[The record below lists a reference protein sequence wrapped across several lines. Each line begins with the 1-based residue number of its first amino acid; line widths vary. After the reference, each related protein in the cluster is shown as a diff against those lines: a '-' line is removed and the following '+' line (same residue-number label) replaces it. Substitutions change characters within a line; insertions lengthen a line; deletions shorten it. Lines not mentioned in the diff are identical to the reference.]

1 LKVSKKTTGYITI
14 VLASVL
20 WGTTYPTIKF
30 ALSQLE
36 LTPLTYLS
44 MRFLFALLSL
54 SPLLL
59 GKRFRKEVV
68 QLIPRFDII
77 IIGLLNGAGYT
88 LQFIGQSYVTA
99 ALASIMVNTYVI
111 FTPIFLHYFFNQAI
125 EPRKKL
131 AATIGFVGTIVIAV
145 GSKFDTQAHFGTVF
159 GIVMV
164 FGAGIVYALYIVFAE
179 RAMKPDYRDKRQNSA
194 AVFYASSI
202 FSLLIIVITG
212 AILKDLPGFTPISF
226 VAIFPIAYLGIF
238 CTGGAFI
245 LYLFSLQ
252 ELGSVDSAVYLL
264 LIIVVGILL
273 SYFTLKEVPDVYMY
287 GGASLIFMSIYLV
300 QNKSNE

>member
-14 VLASVL
+14 VLASIL

-30 ALSQLE
+30 GLSQLE
-36 LTPLTYLS
+36 LTPITYLS

-88 LQFIGQSYVTA
+88 LQFIGQS
-99 ALASIMVNTYVI
+99 
-111 FTPIFLHYFFNQAI
+111 
-125 EPRKKL
+125 KKL

-145 GSKFDTQAHFGTVF
+145 GSIFDTQAHFGTVF

-194 AVFYASSI
+194 AVFFASSI
-202 FSLLIIVITG
+202 FSLLLIVITG

-287 GGASLIFMSIYLV
+287 GGASLIFLSIYLV
-300 QNKSNE
+300 QNKSIR